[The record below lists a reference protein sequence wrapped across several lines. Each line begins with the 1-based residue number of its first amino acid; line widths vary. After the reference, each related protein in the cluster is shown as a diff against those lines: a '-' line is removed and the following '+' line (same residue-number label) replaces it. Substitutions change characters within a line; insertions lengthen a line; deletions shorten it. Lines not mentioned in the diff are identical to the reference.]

1 MMRQNA
7 QRESPTEC
15 KCVEEKYT
23 DAVKLVATSPP
34 TIKSEMYKPE
44 LRERQANEIVI
55 GHRCLYLTIYCS
67 MTQPQDNIE
76 IN

>member
-44 LRERQANEIVI
+44 LRER
-55 GHRCLYLTIYCS
+55 
-67 MTQPQDNIE
+67 
-76 IN
+76 